1 MKPLPDLPERH
12 QKREADFGL
21 VFRRWWEKNPLRGE
35 IELKDTRGKDALP
48 FSAVSEDQRSVARLA
63 MGRGVLVRR
72 TVGTPG
78 GADYSGLV
86 GAPYW
91 VVIKYP
97 RAFEVI
103 SMGTFL
109 LEESRSKRKS
119 LTASRAREISVVS
132 VKL

>member
-1 MKPLPDLPERH
+1 MPLPNLPRAP
-12 QKREADFGL
+12 KAREADFG
-21 VFRRWWEKNPLRGE
+21 VRFRKWWEKNPLRGE

-63 MGRGVLVRR
+63 IGRGVLVRR

-86 GAPYW
+86 GGPYW

-103 SMGTFL
+103 GMETFF
-109 LEESRSKRKS
+109 LEEGRSKRKS
-119 LTASRAREISVVS
+119 LTSKRAREISVVS
-132 VKL
+132 VKC